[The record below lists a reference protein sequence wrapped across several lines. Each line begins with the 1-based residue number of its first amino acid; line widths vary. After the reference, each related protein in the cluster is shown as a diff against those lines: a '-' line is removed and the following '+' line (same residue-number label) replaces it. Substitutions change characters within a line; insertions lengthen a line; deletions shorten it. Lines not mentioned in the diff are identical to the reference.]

1 MFEKRY
7 PGVVEI
13 ERRTNAWILLVFL
26 SLPLVMLSVIL
37 LLPGEA
43 PAGLR
48 LTVAIL
54 ALVDLIPIGILLF
67 PRTYLT
73 VDLLNRTAT
82 FVEPG
87 TSTPIPLGELEP
99 LYIHETIGPE
109 KRGENRHGRVQWFMI
124 RSAAAP
130 VLFYRGT
137 DQKNAEKKL
146 ARLTQRFGFRQIA
159 PQKREHVR

>member
-13 ERRTNAWILLVFL
+13 QRRTNAWILLVFL
-26 SLPLVMLSVIL
+26 SLPLVMFAVIL

-43 PAGLR
+43 PAGFR
-48 LTVAIL
+48 LTVAVL
-54 ALVDLIPIGILLF
+54 ALADLVPIAILLF

-87 TSTPIPLGELEP
+87 TSTPIPLAELEP
-99 LYIHETIGPE
+99 LYIHQTVGAE
-109 KRGENRHGRVQWFMI
+109 KRGEGRHGRVQWFTI

-130 VLFYRGT
+130 VLFYRGA
-137 DQKNAEKKL
+137 DQGSAEK
-146 ARLTQRFGFRQIA
+146 RLTRLTRRFGFTQTA
-159 PQKREHVR
+159 PQKQEYVR